1 MSSASGHQ
9 DDAADLDLVAA
20 SLRADTGDIHA
31 FVEGLAAK
39 LEHAVPGLVEV
50 QRRREG
56 LLGPKVVQR
65 LSLRAGDQRLE
76 LRAERGAVQ
85 TSRAR
90 VSGGIVL
97 KTEPLETDAW
107 LAAVGEALTTEAR
120 RSESTRQAL
129 ERLLIQQ

>member
-1 MSSASGHQ
+1 MSSAADHH
-9 DDAADLDLVAA
+9 DDDADLDLIAA
-20 SLRADTGDIHA
+20 SLRADTSDIHT

-39 LEHAVPGLVEV
+39 LEQAVPGHVEV
-50 QRRREG
+50 QRRRDG
-56 LLGPKVVQR
+56 LFGPKFVQR
-65 LSLRAGDQRLE
+65 LALSAGDQRLE
-76 LRAERGAVQ
+76 LRAERGVVQ

-120 RSESTRQAL
+120 RSETTRQAL

>member
-1 MSSASGHQ
+1 MSSAADHD

-20 SLRADTGDIHA
+20 SLRADTSDIHT

-39 LEHAVPGLVEV
+39 LEQAVPGHVEV

-56 LLGPKVVQR
+56 LFGRKVVQR

-76 LRAERGAVQ
+76 LRSERDTVQ

-97 KTEPLETDAW
+97 KT
-107 LAAVGEALTTEAR
+107 
-120 RSESTRQAL
+120 
-129 ERLLIQQ
+129 

>member
-1 MSSASGHQ
+1 MSSAADHD

-20 SLRADTGDIHA
+20 SLRADTSDIHT

-39 LEHAVPGLVEV
+39 LEQAVPGHVEV

-56 LLGPKVVQR
+56 LFGRKVVQR

-76 LRAERGAVQ
+76 LRSERDTVQ

-97 KTEPLETDAW
+97 KTEALETDAW

-120 RSESTRQAL
+120 RSETTRHAL